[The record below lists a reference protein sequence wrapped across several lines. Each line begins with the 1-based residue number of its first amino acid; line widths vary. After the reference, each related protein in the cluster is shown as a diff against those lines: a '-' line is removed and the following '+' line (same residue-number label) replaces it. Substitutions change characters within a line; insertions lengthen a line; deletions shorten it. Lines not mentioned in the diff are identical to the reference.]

1 MSSSVILQITSI
13 KWDLSSPNVNDLPTE
28 LELEWDNAKWKNAEV
43 SKFISNYYNA
53 KVNSLKIRQI
63 VNKTSSG

>member
-1 MSSSVILQITSI
+1 MSTSVLLQITNI
-13 KWDLSSPNVNDLPTE
+13 KWDLSSPNWNDLPTE
-28 LELEWDNAKWKNAEV
+28 LELEWDNAKWKNSKV

>member
-1 MSSSVILQITSI
+1 MSTSVLLQITNI
-13 KWDLSSPNVNDLPTE
+13 KWNLSSPNQNDLPTE
-28 LELEWDNAKWKNAEV
+28 LELEWDSTKWKNVEV

>member
-1 MSSSVILQITSI
+1 MSTPVLLQITNI
-13 KWDLSSPNVNDLPTE
+13 KWDLSCPNENDLPTE
-28 LELEWDNAKWKNAEV
+28 LELEWDNTKWKNTEV

>member
-1 MSSSVILQITSI
+1 MSNSVFLQITSI
-13 KWDLSSPNVNDLPTE
+13 IWDSSTLNKNDLPTE
-28 LELEWDNAKWKNAEV
+28 LELEWNNAKWENAEV

-63 VNKTSSG
+63 ANKTSSG

>member
-13 KWDLSSPNVNDLPTE
+13 KWDLSSPNVNDFPTE

-63 VNKTSSG
+63 ANKTSSG